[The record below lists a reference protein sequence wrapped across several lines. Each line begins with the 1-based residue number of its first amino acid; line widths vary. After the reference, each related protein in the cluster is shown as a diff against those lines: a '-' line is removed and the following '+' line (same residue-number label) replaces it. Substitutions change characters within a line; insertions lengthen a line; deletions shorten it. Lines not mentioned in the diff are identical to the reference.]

1 MITTGVGAPMG
12 TYMSPPAPR
21 AGLGGQSHMRLV
33 KLLQSVLEC
42 CDFHG
47 SRWYR
52 TPENPD
58 PSLPKIGQNPA
69 GFGREVSQKSDIS
82 RPNGAISAKMYPG
95 KSDKSWVSG
104 SMSVE
109 KIGHYV

>member
-1 MITTGVGAPMG
+1 MFLMV
-12 TYMSPPAPR
+12 
-21 AGLGGQSHMRLV
+21 L
-33 KLLQSVLEC
+33 SVL
-42 CDFHG
+42 G
-47 SRWYR
+47 ASWYDARTR

-82 RPNGAISAKMYPG
+82 RPNGAISAKMYPR